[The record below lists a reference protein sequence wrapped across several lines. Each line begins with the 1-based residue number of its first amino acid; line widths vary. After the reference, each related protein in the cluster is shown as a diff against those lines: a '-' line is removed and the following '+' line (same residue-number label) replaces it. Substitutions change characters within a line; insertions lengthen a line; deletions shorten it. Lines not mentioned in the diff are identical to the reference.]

1 MKDNC
6 TILWAEDDQDD
17 VALISEA
24 AENLRV
30 EHLIDFV
37 GNGREAIEKLLR
49 AALNKTL
56 PQLIVLD
63 NNMPIQSGYE
73 VLLEI
78 YPNPAIN
85 HIPVA
90 FFTTGEFGHE
100 MEFIRKHAKVFRK
113 PSSYAAFLT
122 TLQEI
127 LLLCKTEDSSVSA
140 GSNANQ

>member
-1 MKDNC
+1 MKENC

-17 VALISEA
+17 VSLIAEA
-24 AENLRV
+24 AETLKV
-30 EHLIDFV
+30 GHLIDFV
-37 GNGREAIEKLLR
+37 GNGKEAIEKLLR
-49 AALNKTL
+49 SALNKTL

-73 VLLEI
+73 TLLEI

-90 FFTTGEFGHE
+90 FFTTGEFGLE

-113 PSSYAAFLT
+113 PSSYSAFLG

-127 LLLCKTEDSSVSA
+127 MLLCKTESNPVSSSK
-140 GSNANQ
+140 